1 MGRFRGSLVV
11 CRRGPILA
19 PSSAQDLFTS
29 VFAVQETSHSPPV
42 ICQRAPTEVLF
53 FSAASAFKESEL
65 QELLH
70 KKAPMVSLLP
80 SAGPEILYFQ

>member
-11 CRRGPILA
+11 CRRGSSLA
-19 PSSAQDLFTS
+19 PSSAQDLLTS

-70 KKAPMVSLLP
+70 KKARMVSLLP